1 MADIHY
7 DPSLNGMTRAQYLR
21 IQAESFRRAR
31 LLPRPYKVPVWRPR
45 AAPRINAYD
54 PFVFIKT
61 GYQDE

>member
-1 MADIHY
+1 MRTFSTNFEERRIRDEY
-7 DPSLNGMTRAQYLR
+7 VKYLD
-21 IQAESFRRAR
+21 AFRTAR